1 MTYAKIVLTQE
12 THETT
17 LKFFTVITAIKH
29 SFVNVI
35 LRSEPCKI
43 LNTSLPSIILNIFKV
58 TRWANLVKFLFQILP
73 VLAGY
78 EE

>member
-1 MTYAKIVLTQE
+1 MTYTKIVLTQE

-29 SFVNVI
+29 SFVNVT

-43 LNTSLPSIILNIFKV
+43 LNTSLPSFILNIFKV

-73 VLAGY
+73 ALAGY